1 MSNKFIFALFLPIVL
16 LAGCTSSRQLDEI
29 SLRMTVIEQ
38 QNRSIED
45 KLIELDSLSE
55 TLLEALTVFKART
68 EFSDEAGDA
77 RLEEISSKLNDVLDR
92 AERLQDDLTAL
103 QLGLTKT
110 QIADSAA
117 VGTDTAAEKL
127 TYVDASKLFD
137 RAFKDLTA
145 GDYALAVLGFT
156 EYVKLYPK
164 TDQADDAQFLIGEA
178 YYRQKDY
185 SRAKSAY
192 IDAEKSYPDS
202 DRMPTVLYKLGRCY
216 QELGDKKNA
225 KKYFN
230 LTIDKFPETQEAELA
245 KGKLGG

>member
-1 MSNKFIFALFLPIVL
+1 M
-16 LAGCTSSRQLDEI
+16 SSRQLDEM

-38 QNRSIED
+38 QNRAIEE

-68 EFSDEAGDA
+68 EFADEAGDA
-77 RLEEISSKLNDVLDR
+77 RLEEISAKLNDVLDR
-92 AERLQDDLTAL
+92 SERLQASLTAL
-103 QLGLTKT
+103 QLGLVRTPVE
-110 QIADSAA
+110 DSTAA
-117 VGTDTAAEKL
+117 PGDIVTDTF
-127 TYVDASKLFD
+127 TYVDARKLFD

-178 YYRQKDY
+178 HYRQSDY
-185 SRAKSAY
+185 ARAKSAY
-192 IDAEKSYPDS
+192 VDAEKSYPDS

-216 QELGDKKNA
+216 QELGDDKKA

-230 LTIDKFPETQEAELA
+230 LTVEKFPETQEAELA